1 MAEYQFTLQA
11 GATTRVVHPIWK
23 KDQSLEYAYEQ
34 NQQFMRAKLTGN
46 LIFQREDY
54 DFIMAQSIETKI
66 YCNIK
71 VDWNHSGI
79 FTQYWR
85 GAFHLTDCT
94 INADDKNISVK
105 PEVEDRYNKVLASL
119 DKEYDLIKLKPATQ
133 AVEYYRRPLLQIYVL
148 GENIVNCYL
157 GGMHWEQD
165 INSGEYYDGNL
176 REDYKFGRISSY
188 QELSFG
194 SSAPSGMTNAFY
206 GVCEHGDDEGE
217 WPDFSNNED
226 VYFIS
231 YYQYMES
238 GTQGATC
245 YNGLKIFA
253 INDPETPLW
262 EFSQSQQSS
271 AGEYAELPSTIPFT
285 SLREGVSDITANNV
299 VTYIYGR
306 MLLGRYFENAYEIPV
321 GDIVA
326 DNRNYKYCYPY
337 PRTGLIRTTN
347 RYSTTTTQWGKRP
360 DNTTY
365 YLPPLLT
372 ADEMQNINAIYP
384 IGQSTWEYSSM
395 WLIYDVSLDGD
406 DERWRTPTTLRDAYS
421 IEGVLS
427 ALLAEI
433 DPTVTFAASADNSV
447 FLYGTNPLTN
457 EWGRL
462 VLTPKSNILV
472 AEYSQ
477 PAQTA
482 PIKLSEVMNFLKQ
495 ALGCYWYI
503 DDDNKLHIEH
513 ISFFKNGY
521 SYSGTPSVGID
532 LTTLYNCRNGRV
544 WALATSTYQYDKMD
558 MPERYEYAWAD
569 DTTDE
574 FKGNAIKVR
583 SSFVQQGNVEEV
595 NIAKLN
601 SDIDYM
607 LLNPSDISM
616 DGFGVICCAITN
628 GKWHTQF
635 KVFELPIT
643 IDQWPQYKTL
653 QNYQLAMI
661 FLQPTFLISD
671 MPSYLITVNNENINA
686 KGIQRKKQQT
696 VNIPMPS
703 GDGDMQKLVK
713 TAIGNGEIFR
723 MTINLSSRMA
733 KTQLR
738 YDTV

>member
-105 PEVEDRYNKVLASL
+105 PEVEDRYNKVLAAL
-119 DKEYDLIKLKPATQ
+119 DNEYDLIKLKPATQ
-133 AVEYYRRPLLQIYVL
+133 TVEYYRRPLLQIYTL
-148 GENIVNCYL
+148 GESIINCYL
-157 GGMHWEQD
+157 GGMHWEQEVTAVND
-165 INSGEYYDGNL
+165 EDDLIDYNFGRFAQEQEINLDTSVTGLTEPFIGSYDHETYDG
-176 REDYKFGRISSY
+176 EWI
-188 QELSFG
+188 
-194 SSAPSGMTNAFY
+194 AMTNSTGIYYMTYFAY
-206 GVCEHGDDEGE
+206 VEGA
-217 WPDFSNNED
+217 DF
-226 VYFIS
+226 F
-231 YYQYMES
+231 
-238 GTQGATC
+238 
-245 YNGLKIFA
+245 NGLRIRRYD
-253 INDPETPLW
+253 DPNATTLW
-262 EFSQSQQSS
+262 EFEQSEFGEFADIPSSFTFISQ
-271 AGEYAELPSTIPFT
+271 
-285 SLREGVSDITANNV
+285 REGYADIAAN
-299 VTYIYGR
+299 VTKRNLYGR
-306 MLLGRYFENAYEIPV
+306 VLLGKYFTGALEVPS

-326 DNRNYKYCYPY
+326 DNRNYRYCYPY
-337 PRTGLIRTTN
+337 SVSGVIRTSA
-347 RYSTTTTQWGKRP
+347 RRTTSPTEWGKRP
-360 DNTTY
+360 DGTTY

-372 ADEMQNINAIYP
+372 IDELQNINAIYP
-384 IGQSTWEYSSM
+384 IGQSVWEETSI
-395 WLIYDVSLDGD
+395 WLCYDVSLQGIDND
-406 DERWRTPTTLRDAYS
+406 YRAETTLRDAYT

-462 VLTPKSNILV
+462 VLTPKSNILI

-482 PIKLSEVMNFLKQ
+482 PIKLSEVFNFLKQ

-503 DDDNKLHIEH
+503 DDDKKLHIEH

-569 DTTDE
+569 DTTQE

-583 SSFVQQGNVEEV
+583 STFVQQGNVEEV

-635 KVFELPIT
+635 KEFELPQSF
-643 IDQWPQYKTL
+643 DQWSEYKTL

-713 TAIGNGEIFR
+713 TAIGNGEIYR

>member
-11 GATTRVVHPIWK
+11 GATTRVVNPIWK

-66 YCNIK
+66 YCTIK

-85 GAFHLTDCT
+85 GSFHLTDCT

-105 PEVEDRYNKVLASL
+105 PEVEDRYNKVLAGL

-133 AVEYYRRPLLQIYVL
+133 AVEYYRRPLLQVYIL
-148 GENIVNCYL
+148 GESIINCYL
-157 GGMHWEQD
+157 GGMHWEQEVTAVD
-165 INSGEYYDGNL
+165 D
-176 REDYKFGRISSY
+176 EDDLIDYNFGRFNELEEINLTTSITGLTAPFVGSY
-188 QELSFG
+188 DHGNYGGEWLD
-194 SSAPSGMTNAFY
+194 MTNATGIYYMTYFAY
-206 GVCEHGDDEGE
+206 IEGA
-217 WPDFSNNED
+217 S
-226 VYFIS
+226 YF
-231 YYQYMES
+231 
-238 GTQGATC
+238 
-245 YNGLKIFA
+245 NGLRIRRYD
-253 INDPETPLW
+253 DPNATTLW
-262 EFSQSQQSS
+262 EFEQEEFGEFADIPLSFTFVSQ
-271 AGEYAELPSTIPFT
+271 
-285 SLREGVSDITANNV
+285 REGYSDISASV
-299 VTYIYGR
+299 VKRNLYGR
-306 MLLGRYFENAYEIPV
+306 LLLGQYFSGALEIPSP
-321 GDIVA
+321 DFVA
-326 DNRNYKYCYPY
+326 DNRNYRYVFPY
-337 PRTGLIRTTN
+337 PQNGLIRTSARSSESPTE
-347 RYSTTTTQWGKRP
+347 WGKRP
-360 DNTTY
+360 NGTSY
-365 YLPPLLT
+365 YLPPLLSV
-372 ADEMQNINAIYP
+372 DERTEINALYP
-384 IGQSTWEYSSM
+384 IGQSVWENTSI
-395 WLIYDVSLDGD
+395 WLCSENSLNYL
-406 DERWRTPTTLRDAYS
+406 DETFKTPTTLRDAYT

-433 DPTVTFAASADNSV
+433 DPTVTFAASTDNSV

-482 PIKLSEVMNFLKQ
+482 PIKLSEVMNFLKN

-503 DDDNKLHIEH
+503 DDDKKLHIEH

-532 LTTLYNCRNGRV
+532 LTTLYNSRNGRV
-544 WALATSTYQYDKMD
+544 WALATSTYQYDKIE

-569 DTTDE
+569 DTTQE

-583 SSFVQQGNVEEV
+583 STFVQQGNVEEV

-635 KVFELPIT
+635 KEFEIF
-643 IDQWPQYKTL
+643 IDYDSFYDYKLL

-713 TAIGNGEIFR
+713 TAIGNGEIYR

>member
-11 GATTRVVHPIWK
+11 GATTRVVNPIWK
-23 KDQSLEYAYEQ
+23 KDQSLEYAFEQ

-54 DFIMAQSIETKI
+54 DFIKAQSIETKI
-66 YCNIK
+66 YCTIK

-85 GAFHLTDCT
+85 GSFHLTDCT

-105 PEVEDRYNKVLASL
+105 PEVEDRYNKILAGL

-133 AVEYYRRPLLQIYVL
+133 AVEYYRRPLLQVYIL
-148 GENIVNCYL
+148 GESIINCYL
-157 GGMHWEQD
+157 GGMHWEQEVTAVD
-165 INSGEYYDGNL
+165 D
-176 REDYKFGRISSY
+176 EDDLIDYNFGRFSELEEINLTTSITGLTDPFIGSY
-188 QELSFG
+188 DHG
-194 SSAPSGMTNAFY
+194 SYGGEWIDMTNETGIY
-206 GVCEHGDDEGE
+206 YMT
-217 WPDFSNNED
+217 
-226 VYFIS
+226 YFA
-231 YYQYMES
+231 YLE
-238 GTQGATC
+238 GAT
-245 YNGLKIFA
+245 YFNGLRIRRYD
-253 INDPETPLW
+253 DPNATTLW
-262 EFSQSQQSS
+262 EFEQEEYGEFADIPLSFTFVSQ
-271 AGEYAELPSTIPFT
+271 
-285 SLREGVSDITANNV
+285 REGYSDIAASV
-299 VTYIYGR
+299 VKRNLYGR
-306 MLLGRYFENAYEIPV
+306 LLLGQYFNGALEIPSP
-321 GDIVA
+321 DFVA
-326 DNRNYKYCYPY
+326 DNRNYRYVFPY
-337 PRTGLIRTTN
+337 PQNGLIRTSARSSASPTE
-347 RYSTTTTQWGKRP
+347 WGKRP
-360 DNTTY
+360 NGTSY
-365 YLPPLLT
+365 YLPPLLSV
-372 ADEMQNINAIYP
+372 DERTEINALYP
-384 IGQSTWEYSSM
+384 IGQSVWENTSI
-395 WLIYDVSLDGD
+395 WLCSENSLNYL
-406 DERWRTPTTLRDAYS
+406 DETFKTPTTLRDAYT

-482 PIKLSEVMNFLKQ
+482 PIKLSEVMNFLKN

-503 DDDNKLHIEH
+503 DDDKKLHIEH

-532 LTTLYNCRNGRV
+532 LTTLYNSRNGRV
-544 WALATSTYQYDKMD
+544 WALATSIYQYDKIE

-569 DTTDE
+569 DTTEE

-583 SSFVQQGNVEEV
+583 STFVQQGNVEEV

-635 KVFELPIT
+635 KEFEIFT
-643 IDQWPQYKTL
+643 GYDSFYDYKLL

-671 MPSYLITVNNENINA
+671 MPSYRITVNNEDINA

-713 TAIGNGEIFR
+713 TAIGNGEIYR